1 MATIT
6 IEIGTKG
13 KNQQRSVRFLIRQG
27 NKKARIPTGISV
39 TDAELTSNGKKIKE
53 PTKAMLLDKKRVEL
67 QERLNAMMVD
77 AMGETI
83 TAEEIVG
90 RLTTRPKTLD
100 FLTFAEEWMQKS
112 TIRGKKNYKC
122 FLNALEGFVGTR
134 SLPFKEITYSF
145 LDGFAQHLKDKPRA
159 QSLYMGQMRHL
170 YREAMRKYNTDYDA
184 IIQNDP
190 FLRFRVPKQQIK
202 KGVRALTL
210 EQLLSI
216 YNYKGRAHSRAQL
229 ARDCFVLSFCL
240 MGMNSVD
247 MYEARDIRNEVIRYN
262 RAKTQD
268 RRSDNAY
275 IEVKVHPVIQKLTKH
290 YKGNSRVFSFYER
303 YADASAFN
311 KAINIGLKEVGKE
324 LGIDGLQFYQ
334 ARHTFATLSRNLMHF
349 SKSDVDEA
357 LNHVGSYNIADIYIA
372 KDFTIINNN
381 NFKLLDKV
389 FGLKKEKK
397 HD

>member
-83 TAEEIVG
+83 TAEEIA
-90 RLTTRPKTLD
+90 RKLTARPKTLD
-100 FLTFAEEWMQKS
+100 FFAFAEEWMQRS

-170 YREAMRKYNTDYDA
+170 YREAMRKYNTDYDT

-229 ARDCFVLSFCL
+229 ARDCFILSFCL
-240 MGMNSVD
+240 MGINSVD
-247 MYEARDIRNEVIRYN
+247 MYEARDIRNNVIKYN

-275 IEVKVHPVIQKLTKH
+275 IEVKVHPVVQELIKR

-303 YADASAFN
+303 YGDAPTFN

-357 LNHVGSYNIADIYIA
+357 LNHVGSYDIADIYIA

-389 FGLKKEKK
+389 FGLKKGKK

>member
-27 NKKARIPTGISV
+27 NKKARIPTGVSV

-53 PTKAMLLDKKRVEL
+53 PTKAMLLDKKRIEL

-90 RLTTRPKTLD
+90 RLTARPKALD
-100 FLTFAEEWMQKS
+100 FFTFAEEWMQRS
-112 TIRGKKNYKC
+112 TIKGKKNYKC

-170 YREAMRKYNTDYDA
+170 YREAMRKYNTDYDT
-184 IIQNDP
+184 IIANDP

-210 EQLLSI
+210 DQLLSI

-229 ARDCFVLSFCL
+229 SRDCFILSFGL

-247 MYEARDIRNEVIRYN
+247 MYEARDIRNNVIKYN

-275 IEVKVHPVIQKLTKH
+275 IEVKVHPVVQELIKR

-303 YADASAFN
+303 YGDAPTFN

-357 LNHVGSYNIADIYIA
+357 LNHVGSYDIADIYIA
-372 KDFTIINNN
+372 KDFTIINRN

-389 FGLKKEKK
+389 FGLKKGKK